1 MPHEARGMTVR
12 MARGRALGLL
22 GAGAAAAVPRS
33 ARAQSG
39 SPALRLGTNISDAF
53 AEPWYALDAG
63 YLDRAGITASL
74 QIFAGSGATATA
86 LAAGAIDLAVIDA
99 VAVANAQLHGV
110 DFIAIA
116 PSGLFRV
123 ADPSS
128 VLCVDKSSSLS
139 SARDLVGKLV
149 SVPSL
154 QSLTTVAVQAW
165 LQRNK
170 VDPAAV
176 KFIEVPFGA
185 VAAALA
191 HGTVACGY
199 IGEPLLSEALA
210 ANAKIFA
217 VPYVVFGNVSAINVW
232 VTTRGW
238 LDKNRDLARRFCA
251 AMYATAAW
259 ANQHPDQTAA
269 ILAKYAK
276 IDIDRVRAMRRATY
290 ATSYDPSLIKSQ
302 LELAAEFKAIPRAY
316 AVDEIM
322 VKP

>member
-1 MPHEARGMTVR
+1 MTTT

-22 GAGAAAAVPRS
+22 AAASLAATPRP
-33 ARAQSG
+33 ARAQSTA
-39 SPALRLGTNISDAF
+39 PALRLGTNISDAF
-53 AEPWYALDAG
+53 AAPWYALDGG
-63 YLDRAGITASL
+63 YLDRAGISASL

-99 VAVANAQLHGV
+99 ISVANAQSHGV
-110 DFIAIA
+110 DLIAIA

-123 ADPSS
+123 SDPSS
-128 VLCVDKSSSLS
+128 VLCVDKSSTLTG
-139 SARDLVGKLV
+139 ARDLADKLV

-154 QSLTTVAVQAW
+154 QSLTTVSIQAW

-210 ANAKIFA
+210 ANAKQFA
-217 VPYVVFGNVSAINVW
+217 VPYVVFGATSAINLW
-232 VTTRGW
+232 VTTRAW
-238 LDKNRDLARRFCA
+238 LDKNREVARRFCT
-251 AMYATAAW
+251 AMYATAVW
-259 ANQHPDQTAA
+259 ANQHPELTAP

-276 IDIDRVRAMRRATY
+276 IDIDRVHSMRRATY
-290 ATSYDPSLIKSQ
+290 ATSFDPNLITSQ

-322 VKP
+322 RKP

>member
-1 MPHEARGMTVR
+1 MG
-12 MARGRALGLL
+12 RGRALGLL
-22 GAGAAAAVPRS
+22 SAAATVAAPRL

-39 SPALRLGTNISDAF
+39 APALRLGTNISDAF
-53 AEPWYALDAG
+53 AEPWYAVDAG
-63 YLDRAGITASL
+63 YLDRAGISASL
-74 QIFAGSGATATA
+74 QTFAGSGATATA

-99 VAVANAQLHGV
+99 VSVANAQSHGV
-110 DFIAIA
+110 DFVAIA

-123 ADPSS
+123 SDPSS
-128 VLCVDKSSSLS
+128 VLCVDKSSALS
-139 SARDLVGKLV
+139 GARDLVGKLV

-165 LQRNK
+165 LQRNR
-170 VDPAAV
+170 VDPATV
-176 KFIEVPFGA
+176 RFIEVPFGA

-210 ANAKIFA
+210 GNAKVFA

-232 VTTRGW
+232 VTTRAW

-259 ANQHPDQTAA
+259 ANQRPDQTAP

-276 IDIDRVRAMRRATY
+276 LDVDRVRTMRRATY
-290 ATSYDPSLIKSQ
+290 ATSYDPRLIASQ
-302 LELAAEFKAIPRAY
+302 LDLAAQFKAIPRAY

-322 VKP
+322 LKP